1 MLLNV
6 KQRLLLMNILPGE
19 SDYITLKVIRE
30 QQDRLGFSDEELI
43 RLKVERDGDMYRWDE
58 AADEPVDIEI
68 GESARGVIK
77 MALRRLD
84 QEGRLKAEF
93 LPLYE
98 HFIEGEDWP
107 PKE

>member
-6 KQRLLLMNILPGE
+6 KQRLLLMNILPSE
-19 SDYITLKVIRE
+19 SNYITLKVIRRQE
-30 QQDRLGFSDEELI
+30 EFLSFSEEELQ
-43 RLKVERDGDMYRWDE
+43 RLKVEKDGDMYHWDE

-77 MALRRLD
+77 LALRQLD